1 MNLSGFVRVLRR
13 RWITVLATT
22 LLAVVSSAILTIMTV
37 PLYEAYTRLF
47 VSTNAAAS
55 ASELYSGNRLSQE
68 RVLSYTELLRGE
80 TLAQRT
86 IDKLKLDVTAE
97 QLQEKVKADSKIET
111 VLISVRVRDESPVR
125 ARDIANTLSD
135 EFVTLVS
142 ELETSKPGAQP
153 DARVI
158 VEQRAKIPKKPVVP
172 KKALNILMGAFLGAA
187 GGIALALL
195 RDFFDNT
202 VKDQSTL
209 EDVVGAGIV
218 GTLPSDK
225 ARRTIPAISFETD
238 RSSIAE
244 AFRKLRTNLQFL
256 SVDNPPRK
264 IVIASSVPNEGKTT
278 TALNLSL
285 ALAEAGHKVVLIDG
299 DMRRPS
305 LDKILNAVGS
315 VGFSTVLSGSATLS
329 DVLQAT
335 KYSGLTFLASG
346 PIPPNPSELLGSR
359 VATRVLSE
367 LGEQFDYVIVDTP
380 PLLAV
385 TDAAIV
391 ATNCDGTIIIARFGH
406 TKREQIAHAVDSLKS
421 VGASV
426 LGAVMSITP
435 SRGGTAYSYNYSY
448 YVPYGPEG
456 HSGGPSQPPVPSGQD
471 TDGGELAR
479 NSSQ

>member
-1 MNLSGFVRVLRR
+1 M
-13 RWITVLATT
+13 ATT
-22 LLAVVSSAILTIMTV
+22 LIAVVSSVVLTMITV

-47 VSTNAAAS
+47 VSTTAGAS

-68 RVLSYTELLRGE
+68 RVLSYTELLTGE

-86 IDKLKLDVTAE
+86 IDKLDLDVTAE
-97 QLQEKVKADSKIET
+97 ELQERVEADSKVET
-111 VLISVRVRDESPVR
+111 VLISVRVRDESAVR
-125 ARDIANTLSD
+125 ARDIANALSD
-135 EFVTLVS
+135 EFVTMVS
-142 ELETSKPGAQP
+142 ELETPPKPGAQP

-158 VEQRAKIPKKPVVP
+158 VEQRAKVPKKPVVP
-172 KKALNILMGAFLGAA
+172 KKALNILVGTILGLA
-187 GGIALALL
+187 GGIALALV

-225 ARRTIPAISFETD
+225 ARRADPAITFETD
-238 RSSIAE
+238 RSPIAE

-278 TALNLSL
+278 TALNLAL
-285 ALAEAGHKVVLIDG
+285 ALAEAEHKVVLIDG

-315 VGFSTVLSGSATLS
+315 VGFSTVLSGSATLP
-329 DVLQAT
+329 DVLQT
-335 KYSGLTFLASG
+335 TEYPGLTFLASG

-359 VATRVLSE
+359 AATRVLND

-391 ATNCDGTIIIARFGH
+391 STNCDGTLIIARFGS
-406 TKREQIAHAVDSLKS
+406 TKREQVAHAVDSLKS
-421 VGASV
+421 VGASL
-426 LGAVMSITP
+426 LGAVLSMTP
-435 SRGGTAYSYNYSY
+435 SRGASAYNYNY
-448 YVPYGPEG
+448 HYVPYGPEEG
-456 HSGGPSQPPVPSGQD
+456 QRDGRSESAVASKQD